1 MFLADLK
8 RKFLSQY
15 GATVSTAIAYG
26 MNSEFSPMMA
36 SEMKRYSQARDDDP
50 LQQVHGQ
57 LDELKDIMVK
67 NIDELS
73 ARGERLELL
82 VNKTEQLSASGVSFR
97 TTSRTL
103 AQTMFWRNIKMY
115 VVIASIVVLLIYII
129 ISLSCGGLTW
139 SNCVR

>member
-1 MFLADLK
+1 MFLAELK
-8 RKFLSQY
+8 RKFLAEF
-15 GATVSTAIAYG
+15 GATVATAIAYG
-26 MNSEFSPMMA
+26 MNSEFSPTMA
-36 SEMKRYSQARDDDP
+36 ADMKRYSQARDDDP
-50 LQQVHGQ
+50 LSQVSGQ

-82 VNKTEQLSASGVSFR
+82 VNKTEQLSAGGVSFR

-103 AQTMFWRNIKMY
+103 ARTMFWRNIKMY

-129 ISLSCGGLTW
+129 ISLSCGGLAW
-139 SNCVR
+139 PNCVK